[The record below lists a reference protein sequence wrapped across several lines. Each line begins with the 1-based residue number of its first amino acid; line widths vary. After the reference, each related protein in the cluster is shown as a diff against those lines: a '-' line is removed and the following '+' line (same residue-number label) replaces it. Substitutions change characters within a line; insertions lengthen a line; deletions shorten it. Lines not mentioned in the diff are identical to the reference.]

1 MWSCFWATE
10 CRMRTQEVWDWKL
23 GWGVRRGRWGGG
35 GGGMGWVG
43 WGDLHYQPAALE
55 DALFGE

>member
-23 GWGVRRGRWGGG
+23 WGSGLGGG
-35 GGGMGWVG
+35 GGVEKGAGA
-43 WGDLHYQPAALE
+43 LHYQPAALE
-55 DALFGE
+55 DTLLGE